1 MSTNTSTAAP
11 GSHSNPTRHIK
22 SIDNDMYCRAEE
34 KEFEEECYLMPQA
47 LVEDHFDEA
56 HDDLDAD
63 YDPKD
68 DTLQGI
74 KDAEEDEED
83 KKEEEPELIAK
94 SGDTDNEECV
104 VHADEFEKEF
114 NEAIENVLRVAQ
126 MDREAILSN
135 VRKEYERETGQ
146 EPTDQMIA
154 DAFKTF
160 NICGTEETQ
169 NDADDEACDVDPQ
182 QFGKEFEKALQIVRE
197 VAKVDQELL
206 VNAICNIYNDL
217 CDEEPDAKQ
226 LSEIFGAVKE
236 ELADEAREEFVEL
249 YQVVE
254 DDDSDSDYDE
264 EEEEEESSS
273 SSSEQT
279 SHSESNEE
287 EEATADDEI
296 DINTTQFRT
305 EFEEALA
312 VVRDVAKLDQELLV
326 NGICNI
332 YNDLAEEEPDVTQLQ
347 EIFGAVKDELAD
359 EAKQQFV
366 VKILDEDEKESD
378 SDYVLQNEEE
388 EEEEE
393 SESESEFEAS
403 EPDIFEDN
411 LLEESDDGDYDPKQ
425 DESQGMMDEEEDLF
439 DESSSE
445 AESEEEKGLEDEEEL
460 IKSEAFET
468 EWNSAFDNIRKVAQ
482 KDRETILENVRW
494 QFEEETG
501 EEATEDVMQDAFQTF
516 YGSDLDEDVEDDL
529 CDVDSHEF
537 RTEFEEA
544 LQVARDMAKIDQV
557 RLVNTICNI
566 SSNLCDRE
574 PDVDQISQ
582 IFDRIKD
589 AFAEEAREEFLDL
602 YETSADKDD
611 SDSDYDVT
619 EDLDD
624 CEDSEAEEVI
634 ELFNIDYSSEEE
646 VCDVDSQEFR
656 KEFDEA
662 LQIVRDVARVDQE
675 LLVNGICNMYND
687 LRLEEA
693 DVQQLSHI
701 FGAVKAELV
710 DEARAQ
716 FDEDKEDKESD
727 SDYDVDNDA
736 FDYSQDVEDDK
747 FESDEDQEEEE
758 DEI

>member
-439 DESSSE
+439 DESSLSQ
-445 AESEEEKGLEDEEEL
+445 EDEEEEEL
-460 IKSEAFET
+460 QLNEEEMIETEAFEK
-468 EWNSAFDNIRKVAQ
+468 EWNAAIDNVCFVAQ
-482 KDRETILENVRW
+482 RDRQTMLNNVRW
-494 QFEEETG
+494 QFEQETG
-501 EEATEDVMQDAFQTF
+501 EEATQEMMTDAIKTF
-516 YGSDLDEDVEDDL
+516 EICDDEGDAL
-529 CDVDSHEF
+529 CDIDSDEF
-537 RTEFEEA
+537 RKEFEEA
-544 LQVARDMAKIDQV
+544 LLVVRDVAKVDQA
-557 RLVNTICNI
+557 RLVNTICDI
-566 SSNLCDRE
+566 SSDLCDRE
-574 PDVDQISQ
+574 PDVTQMSQ
-582 IFDRIKD
+582 IFDRIKESLAD
-589 AFAEEAREEFLDL
+589 EAREEFLDL
-602 YETSADKDD
+602 YETCVDHED
-611 SDSDYDVT
+611 SDSDYDVRF
-619 EDLDD
+619 DLND
-624 CEDSEAEEVI
+624 CEESERG
-634 ELFNIDYSSEEE
+634 
-646 VCDVDSQEFR
+646 EF
-656 KEFDEA
+656 EW
-662 LQIVRDVARVDQE
+662 
-675 LLVNGICNMYND
+675 
-687 LRLEEA
+687 
-693 DVQQLSHI
+693 
-701 FGAVKAELV
+701 
-710 DEARAQ
+710 
-716 FDEDKEDKESD
+716 
-727 SDYDVDNDA
+727 
-736 FDYSQDVEDDK
+736 
-747 FESDEDQEEEE
+747 
-758 DEI
+758 